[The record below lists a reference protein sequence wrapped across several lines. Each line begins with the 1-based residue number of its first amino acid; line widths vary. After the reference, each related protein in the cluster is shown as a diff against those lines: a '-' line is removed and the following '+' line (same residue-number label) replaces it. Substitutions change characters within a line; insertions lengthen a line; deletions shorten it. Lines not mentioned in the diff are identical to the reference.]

1 MAINVNDT
9 NMTINKFSNIFH
21 KEKFPEGSQSW
32 CPTYEQVF

>member
-21 KEKFPEGSQSW
+21 KEKFPEGSQSLVSRLML
-32 CPTYEQVF
+32 E